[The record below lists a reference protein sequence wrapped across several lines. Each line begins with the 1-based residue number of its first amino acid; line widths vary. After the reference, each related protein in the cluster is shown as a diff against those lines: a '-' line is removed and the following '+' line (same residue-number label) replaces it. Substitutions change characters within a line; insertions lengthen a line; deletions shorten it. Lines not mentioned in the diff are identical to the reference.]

1 VPTLLVVHHTASPTL
16 DAMLE
21 AVLAGARDDEI
32 VGVEVVTA
40 AALYAGPT
48 DVFKA
53 DGLILGTPANVGY
66 MSGALKVFF
75 DNCYYPC
82 LRETQGLPY
91 GLYVHGN
98 NDVTGAVRSVETLA
112 AGLQWQR
119 VAAPVEVIG
128 SLEREDTARL
138 RELGGVLAATL
149 M

>member
-1 VPTLLVVHHTASPTL
+1 
-16 DAMLE
+16 MLE
-21 AVLAGARDDEI
+21 AVLAGASDDEI
-32 VGVEVVTA
+32 TGVEVRTA
-40 AALYAGPT
+40 AALTAGPA
-48 DVFKA
+48 DLLEA

-82 LRETQGLPY
+82 LRETPGLPY

-112 AGLQWQR
+112 KGLSWR
-119 VAAPVEVIG
+119 RAAAPVEVIG
-128 SLEREDTARL
+128 NLERADTEKL